1 MGIIESRHLSYDYV
15 KLDEEGNVED
25 VTRAVDDVNLS
36 VEPGQFIAILGHNGS
51 GKSTL
56 AKHINAL
63 LVPTEGTIYVDGKE
77 TSREENIWDVRQSA
91 GMVFQNPDN
100 QIIGQVVEEDVGFG
114 PENMGVPT
122 KEIWERVEES
132 LKAVGMYAYR
142 KHSPNKLSGGQ
153 KQRVS
158 IAGVLAMHPKCI
170 VLDEPTAMLDPD
182 GRKSVI
188 RAARALND
196 VEKVTVILITHYME
210 EVIYADRVFVMDEGK
225 IVMQG
230 TPREVFSQVER
241 LKALRLDVPQVTLLA
256 HELQQSGLPLPDG
269 ILTAEELEAELR
281 KLSGRETVE
290 AGPDGSEE
298 AGGLP
303 EAAAGA
309 QDRPAGEPG
318 TAGPDGSAAGGLAM
332 DPASDPDGAADRN
345 GGA

>member
-25 VTRAVDDVNLS
+25 VTKAVDDVNLS

-210 EVIYADRVFVMDEGK
+210 EVIYADRVFVMDEGR

-269 ILTAEELEAELR
+269 ILTAEELETELR
-281 KLSGRETVE
+281 KLNGREPVE
-290 AGPDGSEE
+290 AGPDGSEA
-298 AGGLP
+298 AGGLAG
-303 EAAAGA
+303 AAAGA
-309 QDRPAGEPG
+309 PDGPAGEPG
-318 TAGPDGSAAGGLAM
+318 TANPDGKS
-332 DPASDPDGAADRN
+332 